1 MDLSKCLIIAEAGV
15 NHNGSLDLALK
26 LCDAAKETGVDVV
39 KFQTWKTENLI
50 TKDVMTR
57 NPKTVN
63 ADSIATKALAIMEK
77 YSITSLAVVDEN
89 NKPVGLIHVHD
100 LLKEGVA

>member
-1 MDLSKCLIIAEAGV
+1 
-15 NHNGSLDLALK
+15 
-26 LCDAAKETGVDVV
+26 
-39 KFQTWKTENLI
+39 
-50 TKDVMTR
+50 MTI
-57 NPKTVN
+57 NPKTVS
-63 ADSIATKALAIMEK
+63 ADSIATKALAIVEK